1 MSTPRVSI
9 IVVTYQSAAVLPAF
23 AAAYA
28 ADPASAGHELICV
41 DNASNDTPQGYMPQA
56 HWISNPT
63 NVGYGTACNRG
74 AAAATGDYVIFCNPD
89 ILVTPDWVA
98 PLIAHMA
105 ADPTIGAISPET
117 RYPHEHRL
125 PQAGCSDRATL
136 PGAALLLPRA
146 LWQRLG
152 GFDEELFLY
161 WEDTDLCW
169 RIQLLG
175 LRTVVAH
182 DSVIV
187 HQRNGSGGGSATWLH
202 LYVQNGIYAH
212 LKTQPWWR
220 IIAFVARQLVA
231 LPWRLLR
238 TGDRRL
244 LTAFGWNLDRF
255 GATLRHRRTLLGRK

>member
-1 MSTPRVSI
+1 MHRSS
-9 IVVTYQSAAVLPAF
+9 
-23 AAAYA
+23 
-28 ADPASAGHELICV
+28 
-41 DNASNDTPQGYMPQA
+41 
-56 HWISNPT
+56 PT
-63 NVGYGTACNRG
+63 WQPTRPSGRFRLRRATRTNTDYRRL
-74 AAAATGDYVIFCNPD
+74 AAATGR
-89 ILVTPDWVA
+89 
-98 PLIAHMA
+98 H
-105 ADPTIGAISPET
+105 S
-117 RYPHEHRL
+117 R
-125 PQAGCSDRATL
+125 
-136 PGAALLLPRA
+136 AALLLPRA